1 MELVQR
7 LVLRKGVK
15 SMKKQYVKPELY
27 FENFELSTSIA
38 ACAYTDA
45 THQDGNTCAYSTTG
59 GTIFSTSPD
68 PCAYT
73 PDNLQSKICYDISNA
88 NQNIFGGS

>member
-1 MELVQR
+1 
-7 LVLRKGVK
+7 
-15 SMKKQYVKPELY
+15 MKKQYVKPELY

-45 THQDGNTCAYSTTG
+45 TLSDGNQCAYEATG
-59 GTIFSTSPD
+59 GTIFSTSPN
-68 PCAYT
+68 PCEYT
-73 PDNLQSKICYDISNA
+73 PDALNSGICYDLPTA

>member
-1 MELVQR
+1 M
-7 LVLRKGVK
+7 KGVK

-59 GTIFSTSPD
+59 GTILYNRHNKHRGIWDKNASDHTKHNNLRCTAKFS
-68 PCAYT
+68 
-73 PDNLQSKICYDISNA
+73 
-88 NQNIFGGS
+88 